1 MLRSLK
7 RDALNVLEQ
16 VEIPGELHA
25 VLRCAVLRCALPDV
39 LSTYFKVDHFLLPM
53 ASSTDLCHVDLSLT
67 VSLIGLRLHQQQ
79 RRPWIWP

>member
-1 MLRSLK
+1 MLRSLR

-25 VLRCAVLRCALPDV
+25 ALRCALPDV
-39 LSTYFKVDHFLLPM
+39 LTTYLKVGHFLLPM
-53 ASSTDLCHVDLSLT
+53 ASSTDLYHVDLFLT
-67 VSLIGLRLHQQQ
+67 VPLIGLRLHQQQ